1 MQGEPVPYGSVCRVS
16 LPYIVLAG
24 LLGMTAADFLSGLV
38 HWAGKR
44 ISGYCF

>member
-1 MQGEPVPYGSVCRVS
+1 VS

-44 ISGYCF
+44 ISGYIKHVYFYDFN

>member
-1 MQGEPVPYGSVCRVS
+1 VS

-44 ISGYCF
+44 ISGCIHRVFKDFN